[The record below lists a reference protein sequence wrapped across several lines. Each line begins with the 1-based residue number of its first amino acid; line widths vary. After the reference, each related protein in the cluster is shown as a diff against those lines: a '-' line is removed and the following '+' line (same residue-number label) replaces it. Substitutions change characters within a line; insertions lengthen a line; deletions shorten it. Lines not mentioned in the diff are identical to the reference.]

1 MPEGTSDNPLL
12 DTVALPRFDA
22 IRPEHVQP
30 AISQLIERQRAQV
43 AQIETIANP
52 TFKTVVEPLE
62 EMQHALSRAWSP
74 VGHLNAVM
82 NSDSLRVAYNACL
95 PLLSEY
101 HTDLT
106 QSERLYQAYA
116 HIAREEG
123 PSLDAVQREVIEH
136 ALRDFRLAGVALDP
150 ARKARFKTIMMELS
164 RLSAKFEENVLDAT
178 NAWSHHVVDR
188 AQLAGIND
196 AIVEQARKRAQDKGI
211 EGWLFG
217 LDQPS
222 YVAVVTDGESESLRR
237 VFYEAWSTRA
247 SDQGPGA
254 CNFDNTAVMNDI
266 LRLRHEAAQLVD
278 FGSYDDYA
286 LANRMARTVPEVID
300 FLRELVRTAK
310 PAGAAEF
317 AELERFAG
325 RKLNAWD
332 VTFYSERLQQ
342 SRYSVTQEELRDYLP
357 LPRVLQ
363 GLFEVA
369 EKLFDVRI
377 RERTGE
383 PVWHPDVRYF
393 EGQK

>member
-1 MPEGTSDNPLL
+1 MPPMPGRTMSA
-12 DTVALPRFDA
+12 T
-22 IRPEHVQP
+22 
-30 AISQLIERQRAQV
+30 
-43 AQIETIANP
+43 
-52 TFKTVVEPLE
+52 
-62 EMQHALSRAWSP
+62 ALSSP
-74 VGHLNAVM
+74 ASTTPLSSRRDGGRRR
-82 NSDSLRVAYNACL
+82 RVC
-95 PLLSEY
+95 
-101 HTDLT
+101 
-106 QSERLYQAYA
+106 
-116 HIAREEG
+116 
-123 PSLDAVQREVIEH
+123 
-136 ALRDFRLAGVALDP
+136 
-150 ARKARFKTIMMELS
+150 
-164 RLSAKFEENVLDAT
+164 
-178 NAWSHHVVDR
+178 
-188 AQLAGIND
+188 
-196 AIVEQARKRAQDKGI
+196 

-222 YVAVVTDGESESLRR
+222 YVAVVTDAESEPLRR

-254 CNFDNTAVMNDI
+254 CNFDNTAVMDDI

-278 FGSYDDYA
+278 FSSYADYA
-286 LANRMARTVPEVID
+286 LANRMARTVPEVIG

-317 AELERFAG
+317 AELEQFAG

-357 LPRVLQ
+357 LPRVLE

-377 RERTGE
+377 RERTGV

-393 EGQK
+393 EVQTPSGRTGSQLLPGRLCPTAQAQRRLDG